1 VTPGPRDGKVGGVT
15 VADMRAFSS
24 LAWVA
29 AARRLSVVFT
39 IGILLLRPCAAAEGD
54 GGFGEGLGEGLGE
67 KVVRF
72 LSPEMRRMKAEAQA
86 LRDDLRTLPPAPERQ
101 TTARLGYHSGYS
113 KAQDTVEWVDM
124 DLKETHRIDA
134 IVLIGT
140 PSDSGGAAEAG
151 YGFPLRFRIEIS
163 EEGNDAE
170 RVVVADQT
178 QADFP
183 NPGALPVYLPVPG
196 LRARQV
202 RLTATR
208 LAREGERFF
217 FSLGEVMVLSGGR
230 NVAIGLDRD
239 AFGNSRTMGAVP
251 MWGLAN
257 LVDGHIACGPP
268 VGTEPSPTL
277 GYQSRM
283 VILSREPDPA
293 PRWVQVDLGETV
305 PVDEVRLFPAHPPDF
320 AHRKGFGYPQQAR
333 LELSSTA
340 DFSDAKEVFGLRDS
354 PLASPPLI
362 VNPGDNVVTYNAG
375 GTSARYVRFTA
386 TQLFNANGQFNL
398 ALSEMQ
404 VWSGGEN
411 VALGKEVSAFDSTE
425 TGGWSKAA
433 LVDGYTSTANILD
446 WPEWLGDLSRRREV
460 SQQIAALQSRKEQLV
475 RQWQRWGLG
484 GLGGLGVAGAAAAI
498 AWSARQGRARRR
510 EMEALRQ
517 RIARDLHDEIGS
529 SLGSIALI
537 TQDILAG
544 GEDGAQTR
552 EDLGEIKHI
561 ADETVS
567 AMRDITRLIQSDR
580 YGSDDLATLLRETA
594 ARLLRATPYDL
605 TIEAAKA
612 AGKLPVD
619 RQRDLILMFKEALHN
634 IIRHAAATA
643 VEIRLVQS
651 NGQLSVTLHDNGRG
665 FDPAAATEGMGLTN
679 LRRRA
684 AKHGGSV
691 RIDSAPA
698 QGTTLTISLPVHD

>member
-1 VTPGPRDGKVGGVT
+1 
-15 VADMRAFSS
+15 MRAFSS
-24 LAWVA
+24 LARVA
-29 AARRLSVVFT
+29 MLRRFSVVLAT
-39 IGILLLRPCAAAEGD
+39 GALLPCPCLAAD
-54 GGFGEGLGEGLGE
+54 GGESLGG
-67 KVVRF
+67 KIARF
-72 LSPEMRRMKAEAQA
+72 LSPEMRGLENETQA
-86 LRDDLRTLPPAPERQ
+86 TRSELRTLPPAPERE
-101 TTARLGYHSGYS
+101 TTARLGYHSGYRGM
-113 KAQDTVEWVDM
+113 QDTVEWVEM
-124 DLKETHRIDA
+124 DLGQNHEINA
-134 IVLIGT
+134 IVLIAT
-140 PSDSGGAAEAG
+140 PTDSGGAADAG
-151 YGFPLRFRIEIS
+151 YGFPLRFRVEIS
-163 EEGNDAE
+163 GDGNDAE
-170 RVVVADQT
+170 RVVVADHT
-178 QADFP
+178 SEDFP
-183 NPGALPVYLPVPG
+183 NPGVLPVYLPTSG
-196 LRARQV
+196 LSARHL
-202 RLTATR
+202 RITATR
-208 LAREGERFF
+208 LAREGDRFF
-217 FSLGEVMVLSGGR
+217 FSLGEVMVLSGGS

-268 VGTEPSPTL
+268 VGTRTSPTL

-283 VILSREPDPA
+283 VMLQREPDPA
-293 PRWVQVDLGETV
+293 PRWVQVDLGETL
-305 PVDEVRLFPAHPPDF
+305 PIDEVRLFPARPPDF

-333 LELSSTA
+333 LELSDTA
-340 DFSDAKEVFGLRDS
+340 DFSDAGEVPGLRDS
-354 PLASPPLI
+354 PLADPPLL

-375 GTSARYVRFTA
+375 GKSARYVRFTA

-404 VWSGGEN
+404 VWSGGKN
-411 VALGKEVSAFDSTE
+411 VAPGKAVSAFDSTE
-425 TGGWSKAA
+425 TGGWSRAA
-433 LVDGYTSTANILD
+433 LVDGYTSTADILD
-446 WPEWLGDLSRRREV
+446 WPDWLGGLSRRREV
-460 SQQIAALQSRKEQLV
+460 SQQIALIEARKQQLAH
-475 RQWQRWGLG
+475 QWQRH
-484 GLGGLGVAGAAAAI
+484 GLGVLGMLIAAGIVFAGA
-498 AWSARQGRARRR
+498 WSLRQRRARRR

-544 GEDGAQTR
+544 NGDEAQAHN
-552 EDLGEIKHI
+552 DLTEIKHI

-679 LRRRA
+679 LQRRA

-698 QGTTLTISLPVHD
+698 QGTTLTITLPVHD